1 MLTHFNVLFYND
13 DGALAIRLFAVELR
27 TYRCFFFFM
36 GAFSFLPDSKESG
49 VRDEESA
56 GGAAAAYIHR
66 EDTRALSY

>member
-1 MLTHFNVLFYND
+1 MFYFTTMMALSQSDSSPWSYVLID
-13 DGALAIRLFAVELR
+13 A
-27 TYRCFFFFM
+27 FFFFM
-36 GAFSFLPDSKESG
+36 GAFSFLPESKESG